1 MLRNTAKVLGAT
13 ASALCGLAA
22 GGHFLQ
28 LGIERHGNY
37 EHYGT
42 YVVLSWL
49 LGLAGI
55 PVVLY
60 LLRKR

>member
-1 MLRNTAKVLGAT
+1 MLRNTAKVIGAA
-13 ASALCGLAA
+13 ASVLSGLAA
-22 GGHFLQ
+22 GGYFSQ
-28 LGIERHGNY
+28 LGIERHGSY

-55 PVVLY
+55 PLVLY